1 MRSEYLLG
9 CFLNTKFSLVII
21 MHMIFEEENHVSSFQ
36 FFILSH
42 ERKEKYT
49 GFPNLVVL
57 VGWLYQK
64 RFISRFSFS
73 SKEGDRNDEVVPSG
87 LSNCPVISIM
97 NVSNL
102 FFQLKLFGM
111 PYILMSFIL
120 CIADCRSTYVN
131 K

>member
-1 MRSEYLLG
+1 M
-9 CFLNTKFSLVII
+9 FLHFNFLFYRTREK
-21 MHMIFEEENHVSSFQ
+21 
-36 FFILSH
+36 
-42 ERKEKYT
+42 KKYT
-49 GFPNLVVL
+49 GYPNLVVL

-73 SKEGDRNDEVVPSG
+73 SKEGDRNDEVVLFG